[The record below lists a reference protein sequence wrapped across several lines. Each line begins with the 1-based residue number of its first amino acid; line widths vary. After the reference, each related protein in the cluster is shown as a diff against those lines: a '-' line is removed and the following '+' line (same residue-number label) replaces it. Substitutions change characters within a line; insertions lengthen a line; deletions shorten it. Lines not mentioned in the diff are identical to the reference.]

1 MKLQELIKLE
11 KKLQKICLTYYS
23 LLIVQDLWEAH
34 YQILSIIFL
43 KDFIELNV
51 NTDMMIK
58 NVRLVELN
66 ISIAT
71 VRDDLIEYKCLCC
84 NKN

>member
-1 MKLQELIKLE
+1 ME
-11 KKLQKICLTYYS
+11 KKLQKIYLTYYN
-23 LLIVQDLWEAH
+23 LLIAQDLWQAH

-43 KDFIELNV
+43 KEFIELNV

-58 NVRLVELN
+58 NGILAELN

-71 VRDDLIEYKCLCC
+71 VFL
-84 NKN
+84 NT